1 MAERSFPA
9 VLFRFGW
16 LFPAAPGRSVLFRA
30 PPSTKSGF
38 LCAFWLRDP
47 HFPAFRAQNWHFCV
61 RMGDFS
67 EIFGRFDT
75 KMGFLCSGRVENGIG
90 KRKSDLPAIHQGQTA
105 ASSGTQHLHPARRQP
120 YSAEIRRWRRQ
131 SVQMGRKIC
140 VCLSSNSMWQRWK
153 MRTNIVRCSIGRI
166 PMLRVSKSGPDAPDC

>member
-1 MAERSFPA
+1 MSPFLLCSGLEVAFRVLSCVEVALRVLRYLTPRLRCVAVAFRCASGRCASSQA

-16 LFPAAPGRSVLFRA
+16 LFHAAPGLSVLFRA
-30 PPSTKSGF
+30 PPSTKSAF

-75 KMGFLCSGRVENGIG
+75 KMGFLCSG
-90 KRKSDLPAIHQGQTA
+90 
-105 ASSGTQHLHPARRQP
+105 
-120 YSAEIRRWRRQ
+120 
-131 SVQMGRKIC
+131 
-140 VCLSSNSMWQRWK
+140 
-153 MRTNIVRCSIGRI
+153 SITMVVLANHRAHFKNVN
-166 PMLRVSKSGPDAPDC
+166 PL

>member
-1 MAERSFPA
+1 MSPFLLCRGVAVPWRCLAVALCVTLRLRCVCCIVLRCVCCVRCVAVAFRCASGRYASSQA

-30 PPSTKSGF
+30 PPSTKSAF

-47 HFPAFRAQNWHFCV
+47 HFLHFRAQNRQFCV

-75 KMGFLCSGRVENGIG
+75 KMGFLCSGSITMVV
-90 KRKSDLPAIHQGQTA
+90 PANHRA
-105 ASSGTQHLHPARRQP
+105 HFKN
-120 YSAEIRRWRRQ
+120 
-131 SVQMGRKIC
+131 V
-140 VCLSSNSMWQRWK
+140 NS
-153 MRTNIVRCSIGRI
+153 
-166 PMLRVSKSGPDAPDC
+166 L